1 MILHLPATRSCT
13 FDQTPSGSTNQTGL
27 ASNTTM
33 TQCPGARCAY
43 QGATRAE
50 TTVALREKAEKAKK
64 AKKATGFPHVPW
76 FWDSPDQPFSCDA
89 SLLYWT

>member
-1 MILHLPATRSCT
+1 
-13 FDQTPSGSTNQTGL
+13 
-27 ASNTTM
+27 M

-64 AKKATGFPHVPW
+64 KSKKSNWFPACSLVLGLSRPTV
-76 FWDSPDQPFSCDA
+76 FMRCISFVLDLIDLPSP
-89 SLLYWT
+89 